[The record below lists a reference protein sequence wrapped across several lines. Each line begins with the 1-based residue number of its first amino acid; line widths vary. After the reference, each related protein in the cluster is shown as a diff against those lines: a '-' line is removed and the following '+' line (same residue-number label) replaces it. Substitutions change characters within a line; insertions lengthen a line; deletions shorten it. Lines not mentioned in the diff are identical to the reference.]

1 MQKTGRDFQM
11 YTLAAPQVVCV
22 LDRIF
27 TQSKENERFTPKQ
40 LERLS
45 ELMKSK
51 TGYRELYTMAKNMA
65 IPISRKTGS
74 LLYMLSR
81 STRARTMLEF
91 GTSFGVS
98 TIHLAAALRDNG
110 GGKIITTEFESSKV
124 LKARQNLTD
133 AGLADLV
140 EIREGDALETLR
152 HNLPDHLDLV
162 FLDGAKPLYL
172 DILQLIEPHLSP
184 GTLVIGDD
192 VDHCPEFV
200 EHLRLNSDR
209 YLSVPLSEDL
219 EISMRLG

>member
-1 MQKTGRDFQM
+1 M
-11 YTLAAPQVVCV
+11 YTLGAPQVIRV
-22 LDRIF
+22 LDQIF
-27 TQSKENERFTPKQ
+27 TQSKENERFTPEQ

-51 TGYRELYTMAKNMA
+51 TG
-65 IPISRKTGS
+65 S

-81 STRARTMLEF
+81 FTRARTILEF

-124 LKARQNLTD
+124 VKARLNLTD

-140 EIREGDALETLR
+140 EIGEGDALETLR
-152 HNLPDHLDLV
+152 HNLPEQLDLV
-162 FLDGAKPLYL
+162 FLDGAKPLYI
-172 DILQLIEPHLSP
+172 DILQLIEPHLRP
-184 GTLVIGDD
+184 GTLLIGDD

-219 EISMRLG
+219 EVSMRLG

>member
-1 MQKTGRDFQM
+1 M
-11 YTLAAPQVVCV
+11 YTLGAPQVIRV
-22 LDRIF
+22 LDQIF
-27 TQSKENERFTPKQ
+27 TQSKENERFTPEQ

-81 STRARTMLEF
+81 STRARTILEF

-124 LKARQNLTD
+124 VKARLNLTD

-152 HNLPDHLDLV
+152 HNLPEQLDLV
-162 FLDGAKPLYL
+162 FLDGAKPLYI
-172 DILQLIEPHLSP
+172 DILQLIEPHLRP
-184 GTLVIGDD
+184 GTLLIGDD

-200 EHLRLNSDR
+200 EHLRLISDR

-219 EISMRLG
+219 EVSMRLG